1 MGCKVSGSDN
11 AQVKGVRFTL
21 TMWDV
26 KWDSGMLGWVVVDS
40 FTLTMWD
47 VKWKNLGPVN
57 EDIEAFYLNYV
68 GCKVIFTSYSI

>member
-47 VKWKNLGPVN
+47 VKKYSKTQ
-57 EDIEAFYLNYV
+57 AFFV
-68 GCKVIFTSYSI
+68 K